1 MDYKIKLD
9 KGDYITQTHRKLFP
23 YALKWCL
30 EHGETSCR
38 VNKTY
43 FYFYFDKL
51 LVTIIM
57 ENKKRRDFIQEGCV
71 VEVEYTDAEKL
82 LGDYE
87 NLICE
92 LISLYMG
99 IYGCDI
105 EEVIECINDSSDYFM
120 YNIRARKEVEDNGV
134 CD

>member
-9 KGDYITQTHRKLFP
+9 KGNYITQTHRKLFP

-51 LVTIIM
+51 LVTIQSTGHRI
-57 ENKKRRDFIQEGCV
+57 N
-71 VEVEYTDAEKL
+71 EYKL
-82 LGDYE
+82 
-87 NLICE
+87 
-92 LISLYMG
+92 
-99 IYGCDI
+99 
-105 EEVIECINDSSDYFM
+105 
-120 YNIRARKEVEDNGV
+120 KEVQ
-134 CD
+134 